1 MSGHPTRRVD
11 LDGRAVDVDLEIAPL
26 IEAMDRA
33 GIVTNQ
39 SCQNMDGWVWI
50 QLDDMSDLATLMSAV
65 AIDDD
70 DPDSIFQRLTDWEV
84 AAPSFDESS
93 TTRWRYSI
101 SPYPVDEDED
111 EWPALW
117 GFTALVEFPPADL
130 PEVTRRVEAF
140 ADLLSD
146 P

>member
-1 MSGHPTRRVD
+1 MSGHPTRRISLGGQEVD
-11 LDGRAVDVDLEIAPL
+11 IDLEIAPL

-33 GIVTNQ
+33 GIVTNR

-50 QLDDMSDLATLMSAV
+50 QLDEMSDLTTLISAV
-65 AIDDD
+65 AVDDD

-84 AAPSFDESS
+84 AAPYFDESS

-101 SPYPVDEDED
+101 SPYPIQEGD

-117 GFTALVEFPPADL
+117 AFTALVEFPPADL
-130 PEVTRRVEAF
+130 PEVIRRVEAY
-140 ADLLSD
+140 ADLLSEE
-146 P
+146 

>member
-33 GIVTNQ
+33 GIVTSQ

-84 AAPSFDESS
+84 AASYFDESS

-111 EWPALW
+111 EWPTLW
-117 GFTALVEFPPADL
+117 GFSALVEFPPADL
-130 PEVTRRVEAF
+130 TEVTRRVEAY